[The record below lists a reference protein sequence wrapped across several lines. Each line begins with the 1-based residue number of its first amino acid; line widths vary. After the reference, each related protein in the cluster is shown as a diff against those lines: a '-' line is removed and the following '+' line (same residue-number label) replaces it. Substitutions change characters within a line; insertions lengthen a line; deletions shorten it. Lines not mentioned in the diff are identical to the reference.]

1 MNIIKKNIK
10 KIGTVLLGL
19 VILAGCGKEKVAETK
34 KINIGITQIIEHAAL
49 DAVAEGFKEALAD
62 GGYTEDKVNIE
73 MQNAQGDFGVAQ
85 TIASSY
91 VQDKKDL
98 VLAIS
103 TPSAQAMYNA
113 TKEIPILI
121 SAVTSP
127 EAVGLTGDNV
137 TGTSDMAPVDRQV
150 QLIKKLLPESKTI
163 GVVYNTSEENSQI
176 LVKQLKLESEK
187 NGYKVIEKGITNI
200 NEIGQALDV
209 LLKDVDVLYTPTD
222 NLVVSA
228 TPLVLSKAN
237 QQNIPVIGCIKD
249 QVVQGALAT
258 ETLDYKKLGY
268 QTGEMAVRVLNG
280 EKPKDIPIETQK
292 DTKLLINKEAVK
304 RLNIDLPQE
313 LKDRAEMM

>member
-1 MNIIKKNIK
+1 MK
-10 KIGTVLLGL
+10 KIGMTLLGL
-19 VILAGCGKEKVAETK
+19 MFLVGCGKEKVKETK

-62 GGYTEDKVNIE
+62 GGYTADKVNIE

-113 TKEIPILI
+113 TKEIPVLI

-127 EAVGLTGDNV
+127 EAVGLTGDNI
-137 TGTSDMAPVDRQV
+137 TGTSDMAPVDKQV
-150 QLIKKLLPESKTI
+150 QLMKKLLPESKTI
-163 GVVYNTSEENSQI
+163 GVVYNTSEENSQV
-176 LVKQLKLESEK
+176 LVKKLKVEGEK
-187 NGYKVIEKGITNI
+187 YGYKVIEKGITNI

-209 LLKDVDVLYTPTD
+209 LLKDIDVLYTPTD
-222 NLVVSA
+222 NLVVAA
-228 TPLVLSKAN
+228 TPLVLAKAN
-237 QQNIPVIGCIKD
+237 EENVPVIGCIKD
-249 QVVQGALAT
+249 QVEKGALAT
-258 ETLDYKKLGY
+258 ETLDYKQLGY
-268 QTGEMAVRVLNG
+268 QTGEIAIRVLNG
-280 EKPKDIPIETQK
+280 EDPKDIPVETQK
-292 DTKLLINKEAVK
+292 DTKLLINKEAVS
-304 RLNIDLPQE
+304 RLNINLPQE